1 MPTRSD
7 PHAERLAL
15 DRDRAAEPLDRG
27 ARDERP
33 EIPRI
38 GAGDDRRGGRRSPAS
53 TSARGRSPSRSRA
66 RARRSASAATAS
78 APRARPTVTESVST
92 IAPVPST
99 ATRSSPRRCG
109 KLESVGVERQRVVP
123 PGLDPSREPE
133 LIDQERHLRRGLVD
147 HLDESRVAL
156 AQLAGADEG
165 LREPRDRRER
175 RPQVVAGEHDQGRE
189 AIRLAR
195 ARPVVAHVR
204 RAAPRRRTRCS
215 VPARSRRRFPRC
227 RYTIAAA
234 ATAPNATTT
243 SGYPNANATN
253 GSATAVTIEETDG

>member
-1 MPTRSD
+1 MPATTGAAAGVTGVNVSSRPFTVQVTSESS
-7 PHAERLAL
+7 PKRKRGHGKRGESAT
-15 DRDRAAEPLDRG
+15 DRDGVGLDDRPRPLDHDTLVAGRG
-27 ARDERP
+27 
-33 EIPRI
+33 
-38 GAGDDRRGGRRSPAS
+38 
-53 TSARGRSPSRSRA
+53 
-66 RARRSASAATAS
+66 
-78 APRARPTVTESVST
+78 
-92 IAPVPST
+92 
-99 ATRSSPRRCG
+99 C

-123 PGLDPSREPE
+123 PGLDPGRQPE

-156 AQLAGADEG
+156 AQLAGTDER
-165 LREPRDRRER
+165 LREPCDRRER
-175 RPQVVAGEHDQGRE
+175 RPQIVAGEHDQGRE

-243 SGYPNANATN
+243 SG
-253 GSATAVTIEETDG
+253 